1 MKSLQKKKAME
12 DFMNQDFK
20 SVTPDEKNKVV
31 FDNKLFDFTGMDT
44 LSIDCMRILMAI
56 ISDIE
61 IENEPNLYY
70 KIKANDLAEFYNVD
84 VKNFYR
90 SSFRRKICDKFF
102 DAKLENYK
110 REYYKLRIIQ
120 KAAYEKGEY
129 FIEFSREFTEFI
141 FDLKKNFSKPELYCF
156 KKLTTTNSCLLWLLI
171 SSKMQHSLFDTTK
184 ITTVE
189 LDVNEILYFT
199 GNHKKK
205 TMQEYKHLKQKVIL
219 PALKEYIAS
228 FHLQNIEIEEIKK
241 NRKVEK
247 IKLKLI
253 GKFCK
258 LKSE

>member
-1 MKSLQKKKAME
+1 MGEKLNE
-12 DFMNQDFK
+12 TLEEFMNQDFK

-61 IENEPNLYY
+61 IDNEPNLYY

-129 FIEFSREFTEFI
+129 FIEFTREFTKFI
-141 FDLKKNFSKPELYCF
+141 FDLKKNFSKPELAFF
-156 KKLTTTNSCLLWLLI
+156 KNLSTTNSCLLWLLI

-205 TMQEYKHLKQKVIL
+205 TMQEYKNLKRRIL
-219 PALKEYIAS
+219 EPCIKEYISS
-228 FHLQNIEIEEIKK
+228 FHLQNIELEEVK
-241 NRKVEK
+241 NGRKVEK

-258 LKSE
+258 SKVE

>member
-12 DFMNQDFK
+12 DFMNQEFK

-61 IENEPNLYY
+61 IDNEPNLYY

-120 KAAYEKGEY
+120 KAAYENGEY

-171 SSKMQHSLFDTTK
+171 SSKMQKSLFDTTK

-189 LDVNEILYFT
+189 LSVDEILYFT

-205 TMQEYKHLKQKVIL
+205 TMKQYKNLKRYVINPALQEYIS
-219 PALKEYIAS
+219 S
-228 FHLQNIEIEEIKK
+228 FHLQNIELEEVKIG
-241 NRKVEK
+241 RKVEK

-258 LKSE
+258 LKVE